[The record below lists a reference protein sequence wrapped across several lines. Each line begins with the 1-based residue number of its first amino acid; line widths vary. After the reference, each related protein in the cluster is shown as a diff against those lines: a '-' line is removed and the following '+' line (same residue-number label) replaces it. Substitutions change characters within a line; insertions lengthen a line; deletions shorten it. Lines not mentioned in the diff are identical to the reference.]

1 MTEKYFTPFSKQEL
15 LPKEERIDF
24 ANKKGSYKIGIPKEE
39 DENEKRICLT
49 PDAVSVLVANGH
61 EVCVESGAG
70 LGSQFQDFL
79 YSEAGAN
86 IVYDKKTVFNN
97 PLLLKVQPPTE
108 QEIELMQQRAFLFSS
123 IQLNKQ
129 EKSYFEALNKKKITA
144 LSFEHLRDRHNNLSL
159 LRLISEIA
167 GTGSILLASE
177 LLSSTNG
184 GTGLLLGGITGVRPT
199 EIVILG
205 AGTVSEF
212 ATRAAIGLGA
222 VVKVFDNSLTRLRR
236 LQNQLGRISTSTVDP
251 KELMKVLKR
260 ADVVIAAVRGNER
273 VPIWVTE
280 EMVQEMKPGS
290 IIIDVSIDQGTCVE
304 TSEVTTHQFPT
315 RIKYDVIHYGVPN
328 VTSRYSRTTSKAVSN
343 FFLSYF
349 LDLANKGNLDDIL
362 TIDQGIKQGIY
373 AYKGKC
379 TNKQI
384 AERFNLN
391 FQDINL
397 LIF

>member
-1 MTEKYFTPFSKQEL
+1 MKLQEQ
-15 LPKEERIDF
+15 
-24 ANKKGSYKIGIPKEE
+24 
-39 DENEKRICLT
+39 
-49 PDAVSVLVANGH
+49 V
-61 EVCVESGAG
+61 
-70 LGSQFQDFL
+70 
-79 YSEAGAN
+79 
-86 IVYDKKTVFNN
+86 
-97 PLLLKVQPPTE
+97 
-108 QEIELMQQRAFLFSS
+108 
-123 IQLNKQ
+123 
-129 EKSYFEALNKKKITA
+129 
-144 LSFEHLRDRHNNLSL
+144 
-159 LRLISEIA
+159 
-167 GTGSILLASE
+167 LLASE

-251 KELMKVLKR
+251 KELTKVLKR